1 MAQPA
6 RGHRSR
12 ILGVQVKPAAPW
24 RALLFAGLA
33 LALALASAAA
43 AANADLEEGMRH
55 YENGDYA
62 KAEHALRNAS
72 RAGEARAAEMLG
84 FMYAFGPA
92 CYPGVAQDT
101 RAALGQF
108 DLAARGGRPAARY
121 MVCALRRQAR
131 PPAGAREQCFDWVAE
146 TGQPGV
152 RR

>member
-1 MAQPA
+1 M
-6 RGHRSR
+6 
-12 ILGVQVKPAAPW
+12 KTAAPW
-24 RALLFAGLA
+24 RAILVVGLA
-33 LALALASAAA
+33 LALALASGAAA
-43 AANADLEEGMRH
+43 SNADLEEGMRH
-55 YENGDYA
+55 YENGNYA
-62 KAEHALRNAS
+62 KAEQALRNAS

-92 CYPGVAQDT
+92 YYPGVAQDT

-131 PPAGAREQCFDWVAE
+131 PPAGAHDHCFDWVAE
-146 TGQPGV
+146 TGQPGA